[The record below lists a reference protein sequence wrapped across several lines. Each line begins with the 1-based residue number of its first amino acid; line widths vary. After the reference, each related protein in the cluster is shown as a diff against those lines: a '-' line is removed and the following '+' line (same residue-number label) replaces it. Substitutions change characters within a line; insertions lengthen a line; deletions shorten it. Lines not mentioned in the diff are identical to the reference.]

1 MFNQIFQK
9 KLGCKLCLLSLF
21 SVAAVG
27 GCSVAAETQIRP
39 ADASVG
45 AAPQTNLSADRTSPA
60 PNLTKNSPMKG
71 RIEIKPNSPAD
82 AVRTFY
88 AHLREHRFREAMMMT
103 NLRPAV
109 EGLTETE
116 MQDFRGDFE
125 PLARQV
131 PADIQISGEIV
142 VGDEASVTAKMPNED
157 TNQPEDKIFKLRRE
171 NNAWVFLTADEKTE
185 ALVKRE
191 GKNYFYTLR
200 IDIHQTE
207 AQAMLERVAKA
218 QSLFAMKSGGVFAD
232 MQTLVGQGLLAEDIQ
247 SSASTGYNYKIVL
260 SFDKKR
266 YFATAEPAVYG
277 KTGRLSLLVESDGA
291 DKKAHLKSK
300 DNKGAPLRN

>member
-1 MFNQIFQK
+1 MFNKIFQGNFGSK
-9 KLGCKLCLLSLF
+9 ICLLSFF
-21 SVAAVG
+21 SAALISI
-27 GCSVAAETQIRP
+27 GCSVAAESEIQP
-39 ADASVG
+39 AET
-45 AAPQTNLSADRTSPA
+45 AARQTNYSDSQTNTAQPQS
-60 PNLTKNSPMKG
+60 LTKNSYMKG
-71 RIEIKPNSPAD
+71 RIEVKPNSPAD

-88 AHLREHRFREAMMMT
+88 AHLRERRFREAMMMT
-103 NLRPAV
+103 NLRLAV
-109 EGLTETE
+109 ENLTETE
-116 MQDFRGDFE
+116 LEDFNADFE

-142 VGDEASVTAKMPNED
+142 TGEEATVTAKMPNEE

-171 NNAWVFLTADEKTE
+171 NGAWVFLTADEKAE
-185 ALVKRE
+185 AAVKRE

-200 IDIHQTE
+200 IDIHHVE

-218 QSLFAMKSGGVFAD
+218 QGVFAMKSAGVFAD

-247 SSASTGYNYKIVL
+247 TSASTGYNYKIVL

-266 YFATAEPAVYG
+266 YFATAEPTVYG
-277 KTGRLSLLVESDGA
+277 KTGKLSFLIESEGA